1 MNQPLTRFSQEW
13 WSAYQTTW
21 NEQENLDKKFAKLG
35 KVILWFSDHQGV
47 SVCSEW
53 DDQGQI
59 VSLEL
64 IEDMDESL
72 PIFSATRENWER
84 FVNQEIG
91 AVKAVMTGLIDYQGS
106 MTIIVK
112 YGRHFDCLAEV
123 AQKVN

>member
-21 NEQENLDKKFAKLG
+21 NEQENLGKKFTKLG
-35 KVILWFSDHQGV
+35 KVILWFSDRQGV

-64 IEDMDESL
+64 IEEMTATEFLHFHSSFKPLTHSLESIL
-72 PIFSATRENWER
+72 
-84 FVNQEIG
+84 
-91 AVKAVMTGLIDYQGS
+91 AV
-106 MTIIVK
+106 
-112 YGRHFDCLAEV
+112 
-123 AQKVN
+123 

>member
-1 MNQPLTRFSQEW
+1 
-13 WSAYQTTW
+13 
-21 NEQENLDKKFAKLG
+21 
-35 KVILWFSDHQGV
+35 
-47 SVCSEW
+47 
-53 DDQGQI
+53 
-59 VSLEL
+59 
-64 IEDMDESL
+64 MDESL

-91 AVKAVMTGLIDYQGS
+91 AVKAVMTGLIDYRGSIS